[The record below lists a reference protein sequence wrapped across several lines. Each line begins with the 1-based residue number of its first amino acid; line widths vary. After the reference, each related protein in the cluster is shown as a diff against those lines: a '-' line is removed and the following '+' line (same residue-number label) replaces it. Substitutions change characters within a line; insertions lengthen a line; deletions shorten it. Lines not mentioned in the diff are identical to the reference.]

1 MTKTDLIIIGSGP
14 GGYETASYAARQ
26 GLQVTIIEESHCGGT
41 CLNSGCIPTK
51 SLVHDAEAAIG
62 MPDKAS
68 RFSDAIARKD
78 TVVQGLRQGVETLM
92 SQPGINLVRGHA
104 QFVADHVIRVD
115 EEEFTA
121 DHIIIATGSTAKLL
135 PIPGLGAEGTPMS
148 PCAITSEQLLSLT
161 TLPESLCIIGAG
173 VIGME
178 MASVFNAFGCKVTVV
193 EYLKECLPP
202 IDSEIAKRLRKSMEK
217 QGINFYLG
225 AAVQRVED
233 NRVIFKDLKKD
244 KEGSVVA
251 QYILVAT
258 GRQPRTEGLSLE
270 NTAIE
275 VTRQGITTDENMQTT
290 VPRVYAI
297 GDVNGR
303 MMLAHA
309 ATFQG
314 QRAINHILGRVDG
327 IRLDIM
333 PSAIFTWPEAA
344 AVGIT
349 EDTCKAQ
356 GMAYTTSKAIYRANG
371 RAQAME
377 QTEGLLKLIFDEK
390 DKIIGCHA
398 YGTEASAMVQEI
410 SALMNFGITRSQL
423 CDIIHIHPTLGE
435 IVLDAARH

>member
-68 RFSDAIARKD
+68 RFADAIARKD

-92 SQPGINLVRGHA
+92 SQPGLHLVRGHA

-148 PCAITSEQLLSLT
+148 PHAITSEQLLSLT

-225 AAVQRVED
+225 AAVQRIEH
-233 NRVIFKDLKKD
+233 NRVIFKDIKKD
-244 KEGSVVA
+244 REGSVEA

-258 GRQPRTEGLSLE
+258 GRQPRTEGLGLE

-275 VTRQGITTDENMQTT
+275 VTHKGITADENMLTT
-290 VPRVYAI
+290 VPHVYAI

-314 QRAINHILGRVDG
+314 QRAINHILGRADG

-333 PSAIFTWPEAA
+333 PSAIFTRPEAA

-356 GMAYTTSKAIYRANG
+356 GMTYTTSKAIYRANG
-371 RAQAME
+371 RAQTME
-377 QTEGLLKLIFDEK
+377 QTEGLLKLIFDEQ

-398 YGTEASAMVQEI
+398 YGSEASAMVQEI

-423 CDIIHIHPTLGE
+423 CDIIHIHPTLSE